1 MDPVRIGVIGGSGLY
16 EMPELTEVEE
26 HTITTPFGAPSDA
39 IRVGTLAGARVA
51 FLARHGRGHVLTPSE
66 VPYRA
71 NIYALKTLG
80 VERVIAVSACG
91 SLREAMAPG
100 HIVIPDQLVDWTR
113 DERGRTF
120 FGKGL
125 VAHVGPADP
134 FCPETSVIVADAV
147 AEAGGT
153 VHRGGTY
160 ITIEGPR
167 FSTRAE
173 SALYRQWGCD
183 IIGMTTSPE
192 AYLAREAEMCYAVMA
207 HVTDYDVWHETEA
220 DVTVEMVIKT
230 LKANLR
236 VAQQALAGIVR
247 RFSASSAPAVCNCQ
261 GALASALITDPAHIP
276 PATRQDLWPIV
287 GKYLGARD

>member
-1 MDPVRIGVIGGSGLY
+1 M
-16 EMPELTEVEE
+16 
-26 HTITTPFGAPSDA
+26 
-39 IRVGTLAGARVA
+39 
-51 FLARHGRGHVLTPSE
+51 
-66 VPYRA
+66 
-71 NIYALKTLG
+71 
-80 VERVIAVSACG
+80 ERLIAVSACG

-220 DVTVEMVIKT
+220 DVTVEMVIRT
-230 LKANLR
+230 LQANLR
-236 VAQQALAGIVR
+236 VAQRALVGIVTR
-247 RFSASSAPAVCNCQ
+247 LAAGSGPEVCNCQ
-261 GALASALITDPAHIP
+261 SALASALITDPAHIP
-276 PATRQDLWPIV
+276 PATLQDLWPIV
-287 GKYLGARD
+287 GKYYGERD